1 MEKRNPNQAV
11 AEAARKLARAL
22 EAKRQAL
29 RLSVEEYEVASYRTV
44 AARRALA
51 EAVALAKTEGD
62 SLSITSNVGRGV
74 CLPESR

>member
-1 MEKRNPNQAV
+1 M
-11 AEAARKLARAL
+11 ARAL
-22 EAKRQAL
+22 ESERKAL
-29 RLSVEEYEVASYRTV
+29 RLSVEEYEVASYRTD

-62 SLSITSNVGRGV
+62 SLSITSTSITSNVGRGV